1 MAHNTNYVKYQLDTS
16 KVDYFSQFSAKQHL
30 DISHY
35 NVCSFPPWCMV
46 YTRREWFITS
56 GTVKSTGRVKMDA
69 ALLSMMRSG
78 GRNRAWA
85 ETMVNMEARKLI
97 EAANVISGFH
107 LRDSLTR
114 LQFVQEIRD
123 VVEKQFA
130 AARQARTDEDCIAC
144 IKKLRE
150 ETENLREQDRLLR
163 MQTAKLIAK
172 VDFIRENNKIV
183 GYVISGVHIVFS
195 GVAMFGGMIMISS
208 MTPIGMLA
216 GATLFIDG
224 VNGISKEVSHLRYG
238 TESHS
243 EGIFADGAMEAA
255 QFMGFSPNTGLA
267 FYNAATLSASV
278 YSVFGL
284 ARKPGAWRLFRWLP
298 RDYYRKVDT
307 MSRPKLT
314 MKIVDYG
321 VKAKVIF
328 DLLTTDQRSR

>member
-1 MAHNTNYVKYQLDTS
+1 
-16 KVDYFSQFSAKQHL
+16 
-30 DISHY
+30 
-35 NVCSFPPWCMV
+35 
-46 YTRREWFITS
+46 
-56 GTVKSTGRVKMDA
+56 MDA

-85 ETMVNMEARKLI
+85 ETMVNLEARKLV

-144 IKKLRE
+144 IKNLRE
-150 ETENLREQDRLLR
+150 ETENLRELDRLLR

-172 VDFIRENNKIV
+172 VEFVRDNNEIV
-183 GYVISGVHIVFS
+183 GYVISAVHIVLS

-208 MTPIGMLA
+208 MIPIGMLA

-238 TESHS
+238 KESHS
-243 EGIFADGAMEAA
+243 EGIFADGVIEAA
-255 QFMGFSPNTGLA
+255 QFMGFSPNTGMAL
-267 FYNAATLSASV
+267 YNAATLSASV

-321 VKAKVIF
+321 VKAKVVF
-328 DLLTTDQRSR
+328 DLLTTDQQSR